1 MTFVSDSND
10 STENLNIF
18 LFHFFLFHSLGM
30 LTRKLPPLLLE
41 LYLDGFQVR
50 LSSLQASYLL
60 SKVRRMA
67 AGTLVWRRE
76 LEGIVDAVV
85 AVDAE
90 TLARWRVVVDVVG
103 VVLQV
108 AP

>member
-67 AGTLVWRRE
+67 AGTLVWRHEPGCLLR
-76 LEGIVDAVV
+76 LNLTIDVV
-85 AVDAE
+85 AHVWKG
-90 TLARWRVVVDVVG
+90 TIVNVVG